1 LRRAWKARKKL
12 VQPDGN
18 SGCGDPISDSRKP
31 KGMHWATFNRL
42 RDAAAQ
48 KAAELWGGPA
58 AGMLEQQERMQRK
71 LDKVCARIEARRG

>member
-1 LRRAWKARKKL
+1 
-12 VQPDGN
+12 
-18 SGCGDPISDSRKP
+18 
-31 KGMHWATFNRL
+31 MHWATFNRL